1 MTPSW
6 ITEIK
11 TAFAIA
17 FSAIGIG
24 VANLSKWLP
33 ENIGMLSAVAGLV
46 LAVLTAY
53 KVSLEIRIM
62 RRKLDE
68 SQ

>member
-1 MTPSW
+1 MTPSL
-6 ITEIK
+6 ITEVK

-24 VANLSKWLP
+24 IANLSKWLP
-33 ENIGMLSAVAGLV
+33 ENIGTLSAVAGLV

-53 KVSLEIRIM
+53 KVLLEIRIM

>member
-1 MTPSW
+1 MTPSC

-33 ENIGMLSAVAGLV
+33 ENIGTLSAVAGLV

-62 RRKLDE
+62 RRKLE
-68 SQ
+68 ETE

>member
-6 ITEIK
+6 ITEVK

-33 ENIGMLSAVAGLV
+33 ENIGTLSALAGLV
-46 LAVLTAY
+46 LAVLTAV
-53 KVSLEIRIM
+53 KVVLEIRIL
-62 RRKLDE
+62 RRKLE
-68 SQ
+68 EAE

>member
-1 MTPSW
+1 MTPSL
-6 ITEIK
+6 ITEVK

-33 ENIGMLSAVAGLV
+33 ENIGTLSAIAGLV

-53 KVSLEIRIM
+53 KVTLEVRIL
-62 RRKLDE
+62 RRRLEDGE
-68 SQ
+68 

>member
-1 MTPSW
+1 MTPSLL
-6 ITEIK
+6 TEIK

-33 ENIGMLSAVAGLV
+33 DNIGTLSAVAGLV

-53 KVSLEIRIM
+53 KVSLEIRVM
-62 RRKLDE
+62 RRKLE
-68 SQ
+68 GTE

>member
-33 ENIGMLSAVAGLV
+33 ENIGTLSAVAGLV